1 MAGPAAA
8 GGNRILSTAEKYDIA
23 DRDGSKRG
31 FSAAVRV
38 TIGRQVDFMKQRITR
53 ELLPSRLGER
63 TWTTWNYFALW
74 IGMNV
79 AVATYY
85 VCESYMQLGLAVWQ
99 VVLCIVL
106 GCLVLVFPM
115 AANGHAGT
123 KYGVPSPVYWR
134 SACGYLGS
142 NATAIIR
149 AAVAVF
155 YFGIH
160 LYIGGQCVDVAIQI
174 VFPAWTEIP
183 ISFAISFAAYWLLTV
198 WVLTCGSNML
208 KKLESF
214 TAPFLILWMVVLLI
228 WARVNAGS
236 WGTLISMPAT
246 ISGTELYSQML
257 VCVTATIGWWA
268 TLVLNI
274 TDFTRYSRSQK
285 AHIVGTAVGNPL
297 GFAGLA
303 LVGALVTSCS
313 AVIFGEAIW
322 DPIVMTSKIDN
333 PLFVVGMLLFL
344 AAAEI
349 TTNTAANA
357 YAPCMDISTVS
368 GGRLSFKQAVWIFGI
383 AALLTQPW
391 KMMTSPDLYVD
402 AFLVCSGGFLAP
414 LAGVNIS
421 NYIFIRKTRLDLN
434 ALYDPNGEFAFKRL
448 SRYNR
453 PFAMILYA
461 IAAVLA
467 VLGLVCDPAYLS
479 TTSAV
484 GLSMRLT
491 YFALAIFF
499 VIFATLLVK
508 WKDGGFNPV
517 AFFTI
522 AISVLCTFIGVYVP
536 ALSVLYNGA
545 WFVATAVSIVLYYIL
560 MKKLDPDFGKA
571 KESLE
576 LDEDRFE
583 IV

>member
-1 MAGPAAA
+1 
-8 GGNRILSTAEKYDIA
+8 
-23 DRDGSKRG
+23 
-31 FSAAVRV
+31 
-38 TIGRQVDFMKQRITR
+38 MKQKITK
-53 ELLPSRLGER
+53 ELLPSKLGEK

-85 VCESYMQLGLAVWQ
+85 VCESYMQLGLSVWQ
-99 VVLCIVL
+99 VVFCIAF

-142 NATAIIR
+142 SATAIIR

-155 YFGIH
+155 YFCIH
-160 LYIGGQCVDVAIQI
+160 LYIGAQCVDVAIRVI
-174 VFPAWTEIP
+174 FPGWSDIP
-183 ISFAISFAAYWLLTV
+183 YAFAISFVAYWLLTV
-198 WVLTCGSNML
+198 LVLTRGAGML

-214 TAPFLILWMVVLLI
+214 TAPFLIIWMVVLLV
-228 WARVNAGS
+228 WGRVNAGS
-236 WGTLISMPAT
+236 WGTLISEPAT
-246 ISGTELYSQML
+246 ISGGELRNQML
-257 VCVTATIGWWA
+257 VCITATIGWWA

-274 TDFTRYSRSQK
+274 TDFTRYSKSQK
-285 AHIVGTAVGNPL
+285 AHIIGTAVGNPI
-297 GFAGLA
+297 GFSGLA

-313 AVIFGEAIW
+313 VVIFGEAIW
-322 DPIVMTSKIDN
+322 DPIVLTSKINN
-333 PLFVVGMLLFL
+333 PLFVVGTLLFL
-344 AAAEI
+344 GAAEI

-357 YAPCMDISTVS
+357 FAPCMDISTVS
-368 GGRLSFKQAVWIFGI
+368 GGRLSFKQAVWIFGV

-391 KMMTSPDLYVD
+391 KLMTSPALYVN

-421 NYIFIRKTRLDLN
+421 NYIFIRKTKLDLN

-448 SRYNR
+448 SKYNK
-453 PFAMILYA
+453 PFAMILYV
-461 IAAVLA
+461 IAAVLV
-467 VLGLVCDPAYLS
+467 VLGLVCNKEYLS
-479 TTSAV
+479 MTSAM
-484 GLSMRLT
+484 GLSMRLS

-499 VIFATLLVK
+499 IVFATLLMK

-545 WFVATAVSIVLYYIL
+545 WFVATAVSILLYYFL
-560 MKKLDPDFGKA
+560 MKKLDPDFAKA

-576 LDEDRFE
+576 IDMDRFE